1 MLWMYCFD
9 VNKSWL
15 IDWLIDRLSDRCNY
29 FHRRCAVFSRYWPW
43 WCVRWLR
50 WHFSVTRDHCI
61 YRYSMDHM
69 PVPVSLLLNPCN
81 YILHRCETSSCL
93 CIMIVA
99 HTWTQNTDIEQYV
112 NNTVENVST
121 NLRWFIIFYH
131 FKCFNGRY
139 MQKFWDIAAS
149 SYTGAEITF

>member
-1 MLWMYCFD
+1 MTLKNIFVRRWN
-9 VNKSWL
+9 V
-15 IDWLIDRLSDRCNY
+15 RLGDRCNY

-121 NLRWFIIFYH
+121 NLRWFIILYH
-131 FKCFNGRY
+131 LNALMGGTCKNFETLLRVAIQVLKLPFRV
-139 MQKFWDIAAS
+139 S
-149 SYTGAEITF
+149 